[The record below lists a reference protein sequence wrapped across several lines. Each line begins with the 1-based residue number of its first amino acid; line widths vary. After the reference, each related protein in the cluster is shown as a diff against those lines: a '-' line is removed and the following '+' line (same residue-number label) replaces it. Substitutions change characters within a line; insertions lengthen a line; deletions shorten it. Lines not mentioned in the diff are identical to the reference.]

1 MGPSDVIV
9 DKEGPW
15 SQKDWEALFLY
26 LISNLPF
33 LFCHVFSDVL
43 HFAQFFLVLHT
54 PLFQTTAF
62 QMHFHS
68 VAAPCQLPL
77 EMDTVFFIVVRYGFY
92 SRILLFFIY

>member
-54 PLFQTTAF
+54 PLLQTTELSNAF
-62 QMHFHS
+62 SFCCGPLS
-68 VAAPCQLPL
+68 AATR
-77 EMDTVFFIVVRYGFY
+77 DG
-92 SRILLFFIY
+92 